1 MERLF
6 AVTVRDWLERSK
18 SGGMSL
24 GLERTMATLEK
35 LGRPDKSLQ
44 CIHVAGSNGKGST
57 CAHLA
62 ASLIRSGHQVGL
74 FTSPHVS
81 RIEERIRVNGIP
93 ISPESFDSALKIVHV
108 ASDDLTFFEI
118 TYLAALVACRDAG
131 CEYMILETGLGGR
144 LDATRTAEVIGCLVT
159 SISLE
164 HSDILGDTLEEVAKE
179 KAAIARSGIPI
190 IIKKPAENI
199 QKAMLEIAPHARF
212 IEVSENIHDEAKT
225 LARELLTELDLPWK
239 DGSIN
244 WPARMQ
250 RIDGTPTILLD
261 AAHNPSGIAKVMPQ
275 IIVELPENW
284 VLVFGSSPQNDLENF
299 LKPISSLI
307 AEYRPKRV
315 ILTEPQGGRYPP
327 LSELP
332 LQGEWIRNPGE
343 AIESA
348 KGEDC
353 DLILVIG
360 SLYLCG
366 NILSHLQLDSDDDLN
381 ILSSTGDP

>member
-57 CAHLA
+57 CAQLA

-93 ISPESFDSALKIVHV
+93 ISPESFDSALKIVHF

-159 SISLE
+159 SISLK
-164 HSDILGDTLEEVAKE
+164 HSDILGDTLEEVAKK
-179 KAAIARSGIPI
+179 KAAIARAGIPI
-190 IIKKPAENI
+190 IIKKPVESI
-199 QKAMLEIAPHARF
+199 QKAMLENAPHARF
-212 IEVSENIHDEAKT
+212 IEVSGNIHDEAKT
-225 LARELLTELDLPWK
+225 LARELLTELKLPWK

-275 IIVELPENW
+275 IIAELPEKW

-307 AEYRPKRV
+307 EEYCPKRV
-315 ILTEPQGGRYPP
+315 IFTEPQGGRYPALSQFP
-327 LSELP
+327 LR
-332 LQGEWIRNPGE
+332 GEWIRNPSE

-348 KGEDC
+348 KAEDC

-366 NILSHLQLDSDDDLN
+366 NILSHLQ
-381 ILSSTGDP
+381 